1 MDCRG
6 DSRRALSVH
15 RKRSMTYGEPRFLQ
29 YEAAAPV
36 AAGLLH
42 HASNLEFLL
51 REAHATA
58 RLAILPQ
65 PHFSLKHNFGVR
77 REWRWEHYFDFAAS
91 SLTDADGRQFPLPIA
106 DCRPEEGARTLRLR
120 GKEAMPERARNY
132 PLVVR
137 RISHPAFGR
146 ELPTDGWPESAVE
159 LRPSA
164 RAAALARPV
173 AQHLRSLGGGRF
185 AAVHVR
191 RGDRVA
197 AGQVPDRL
205 TSPPHIRQRLRHWGA
220 ADGAVVYIASDERDP
235 DFWKPLQE
243 TYRLFRYVDFPALEA
258 LISGVGEA
266 PDNYLLFQVEREVL
280 REGDLRIGTMPNWA
294 WAHMH
299 DWLIDR
305 EDWPPRPSF
314 SRRLALGARRLARP
328 LRRIEEYLPRTPSRM
343 LASARLRTAAFL
355 RRFE

>member
-1 MDCRG
+1 MTRG
-6 DSRRALSVH
+6 E
-15 RKRSMTYGEPRFLQ
+15 TRFLQ
-29 YEAAAPV
+29 YETAAPV
-36 AAGLLH
+36 TAGLLH

-58 RLAILPQ
+58 RLAILP
-65 PHFSLKHNFGVR
+65 PLHFSPKHNFGVR

-91 SLTDADGRQFPLPIA
+91 SLTDADGRRFPLPIA

-146 ELPTDGWPESAVE
+146 ELPTDGWPAAAVD

-173 AQHLRSLGGGRF
+173 VRRLRALGGGRF

-191 RGDRVA
+191 RGDRIA
-197 AGQVPDRL
+197 FGEVPDRL
-205 TSPPHIRQRLRHWGA
+205 TSPPHVRQRLRHWGV

-235 DFWKPLQE
+235 DFWRPLQE
-243 TYRLFRYVDFPALEA
+243 TCRLFRYVDFPELEA
-258 LISGVGEA
+258 LVSGVDEA

-280 REGDLRIGTMPNWA
+280 REGYLRIGSIPNRM

-305 EDWPPRPSF
+305 ENWPPRPSLG
-314 SRRLALGARRLARP
+314 RRLAVGVRRLGPRI
-328 LRRIEEYLPRTPSRM
+328 RRVEECLPQTPSRM
-343 LASARLRTAAFL
+343 LASARLYAAAFL
-355 RRFE
+355 RRLG

>member
-1 MDCRG
+1 
-6 DSRRALSVH
+6 
-15 RKRSMTYGEPRFLQ
+15 MTYGEPRFLQ

-58 RLAILPQ
+58 RLAILPP

-91 SLTDADGRQFPLPIA
+91 SLTDADGRRFPLPIA

-120 GKEAMPERARNY
+120 GGEAMPERARNY

-191 RGDRVA
+191 RGDHVA
-197 AGQVPDRL
+197 AGYVPYVPARL
-205 TSPPHIRQRLRHWGA
+205 TAPPHIRQCLRRWGA

-258 LISGVGEA
+258 LISGVDEA

-280 REGDLRIGTMPNWA
+280 REGYPRIGTMPNRM

-305 EDWPPRPSF
+305 ENWPPRPGF
-314 SRRLALGARRLARP
+314 GRRLALGVRRLGPRI
-328 LRRIEEYLPRTPSRM
+328 RRVEKRLPQKPSRM
-343 LASARLRTAAFL
+343 LASARLYAASFL
-355 RRFE
+355 RRLG

>member
-1 MDCRG
+1 MD
-6 DSRRALSVH
+6 SSANTA
-15 RKRSMTYGEPRFLQ
+15 KPAAPGETRFLQ
-29 YEAAAPV
+29 YEMPAPSV
-36 AAGLLH
+36 DGLLYQ
-42 HASNLEFLL
+42 ASNLEFLL
-51 REAHATA
+51 REAHASG
-58 RLAILPQ
+58 RLAILP
-65 PHFSLKHNFGVR
+65 PLNLSPKLNLGVR
-77 REWRWEHYFDFAAS
+77 REWRWEHYFDFGES
-91 SLTDADGRQFPLPIA
+91 SLTDARGRRLPLPIA
-106 DCRPEEGARTLRLR
+106 DCRPEEGARTLKLR
-120 GKEAMPERARNY
+120 GGEPMPKRARDY

-137 RISHPAFGR
+137 RISYPFSFR
-146 ELPTDGWPESAVE
+146 KEMTMDGWPESAVD

-173 AQHLRSLGGGRF
+173 ARRLRSLGGGRF

-205 TSPPHIRQRLRHWGA
+205 TSPPHIRQCLQHWGA
-220 ADGAVVYIASDERDP
+220 DDGAVVYIASDERDP

-243 TYRLFRYVDFPALEA
+243 TYRLFRYVDFPELEA

-305 EDWPPRPSF
+305 GNWPPRQSF
-314 SRRLALGARRLARP
+314 SRRLALGVRRLARP
-328 LRRIEEYLPRTPSRM
+328 LRRIEECLPQTPSRM